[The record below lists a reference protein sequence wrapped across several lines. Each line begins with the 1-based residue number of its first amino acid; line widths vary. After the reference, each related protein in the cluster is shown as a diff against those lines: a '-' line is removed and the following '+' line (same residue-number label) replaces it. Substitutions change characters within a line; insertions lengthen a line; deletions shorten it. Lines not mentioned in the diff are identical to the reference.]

1 MKTPIVFAINESYY
15 KQLETVI
22 VSILENSSSNFEFIV
37 LSKGLPEFCKDAIG
51 KTISLY
57 GDRSSA
63 RFIDLSKVKNI
74 NIESLMSRRDDYCYI
89 SVETF
94 YRFYIPSLL
103 PEYDKVIYLDAD
115 ILVFDDLQNLYK
127 IDVDQVYVGAVKDT
141 YVTSIVG
148 QNKKSETRPKIS
160 FRDYLATVLNVKHTQ
175 YFNAGVLLL
184 NLKKIRRDN
193 IEPKLWNFAIDR
205 SPLDFQDQDVLNAV
219 LGNKVKLIP
228 PRWNLYKDYTH
239 KTINRSDCQTTPGIV
254 HFAGREKPW
263 NTKNPSYRHLIDWLD
278 AYKKIFSCEPQFEDK
293 LSRIKSLIKRY
304 KGETL
309 LSYQASA
316 NADGIF
322 LLKQKSLKNHKND
335 KNKSF
340 NHLIF
345 KSFPMEQLSFTD
357 LEIEIRK
364 VGGYGLKL
372 TNPCPAESKKA
383 RKFGL
388 FYWKIMSVY
397 CAIYVLNHRRR
408 ETHVPVRNPDQ
419 NAHCPREA
427 LKWHDVRRAPSIP
440 I

>member
-22 VSILENSSSNFEFIV
+22 VSILENSQSNFEFIV

-263 NTKNPSYRHLIDWLD
+263 NTKNPSYRHLIDWLLL
-278 AYKKIFSCEPQFEDK
+278 ATGNGNKCIKKELIVNNLLENVVNNRSGEEVPFYLMIYKLAGKFYYLNEPGLNICVSDIS
-293 LSRIKSLIKRY
+293 LSRNNATKDLFLHGIFVVLENLKSELIRLNKYDEAEYASMCQRILGWALIEKKSLDVTY
-304 KGETL
+304 F
-309 LSYQASA
+309 
-316 NADGIF
+316 IF
-322 LLKQKSLKNHKND
+322 YYRAFNFLKN
-335 KNKSF
+335 F
-340 NHLIF
+340 NAVPKWMKPTFLAV
-345 KSFPMEQLSFTD
+345 
-357 LEIEIRK
+357 IR
-364 VGGYGLKL
+364 LLMFRKL
-372 TNPCPAESKKA
+372 
-383 RKFGL
+383 
-388 FYWKIMSVY
+388 
-397 CAIYVLNHRRR
+397 
-408 ETHVPVRNPDQ
+408 
-419 NAHCPREA
+419 
-427 LKWHDVRRAPSIP
+427 
-440 I
+440 

>member
-22 VSILENSSSNFEFIV
+22 VSILENSQSNFEFIV

-148 QNKKSETRPKIS
+148 QNKKSETWPKIS

-205 SPLDFQDQDVLNAV
+205 SPLDFQDPDVLNAV

-304 KGETL
+304 K
-309 LSYQASA
+309 
-316 NADGIF
+316 
-322 LLKQKSLKNHKND
+322 D
-335 KNKSF
+335 KEFVSIGKKGREIVS
-340 NHLIF
+340 IYRR
-345 KSFPMEQLSFTD
+345 D
-357 LEIEIRK
+357 ARYRIEIFGK
-364 VGGYGLKL
+364 CVY
-372 TNPCPAESKKA
+372 SK
-383 RKFGL
+383 RVEVEIF
-388 FYWKIMSVY
+388 
-397 CAIYVLNHRRR
+397 
-408 ETHVPVRNPDQ
+408 
-419 NAHCPREA
+419 
-427 LKWHDVRRAPSIP
+427 
-440 I
+440 

>member
-1 MKTPIVFAINESYY
+1 MSY
-15 KQLETVI
+15 Q
-22 VSILENSSSNFEFIV
+22 SSS
-37 LSKGLPEFCKDAIG
+37 
-51 KTISLY
+51 
-57 GDRSSA
+57 
-63 RFIDLSKVKNI
+63 
-74 NIESLMSRRDDYCYI
+74 
-89 SVETF
+89 
-94 YRFYIPSLL
+94 
-103 PEYDKVIYLDAD
+103 
-115 ILVFDDLQNLYK
+115 
-127 IDVDQVYVGAVKDT
+127 
-141 YVTSIVG
+141 
-148 QNKKSETRPKIS
+148 
-160 FRDYLATVLNVKHTQ
+160 
-175 YFNAGVLLL
+175 
-184 NLKKIRRDN
+184 
-193 IEPKLWNFAIDR
+193 
-205 SPLDFQDQDVLNAV
+205 
-219 LGNKVKLIP
+219 
-228 PRWNLYKDYTH
+228 
-239 KTINRSDCQTTPGIV
+239 
-254 HFAGREKPW
+254 
-263 NTKNPSYRHLIDWLD
+263 
-278 AYKKIFSCEPQFEDK
+278 
-293 LSRIKSLIKRY
+293 
-304 KGETL
+304 
-309 LSYQASA
+309 

>member
-22 VSILENSSSNFEFIV
+22 VSILENSQSNFEFIV

-193 IEPKLWNFAIDR
+193 IEP
-205 SPLDFQDQDVLNAV
+205 
-219 LGNKVKLIP
+219 
-228 PRWNLYKDYTH
+228 
-239 KTINRSDCQTTPGIV
+239 TINRSDCQTTPGIV

-304 KGETL
+304 K
-309 LSYQASA
+309 
-316 NADGIF
+316 
-322 LLKQKSLKNHKND
+322 D
-335 KNKSF
+335 KEFVSIGKKGREIVS
-340 NHLIF
+340 IYRR
-345 KSFPMEQLSFTD
+345 D
-357 LEIEIRK
+357 ARYRIEIFGK
-364 VGGYGLKL
+364 CVY
-372 TNPCPAESKKA
+372 SK
-383 RKFGL
+383 RVEVEIF
-388 FYWKIMSVY
+388 
-397 CAIYVLNHRRR
+397 
-408 ETHVPVRNPDQ
+408 
-419 NAHCPREA
+419 
-427 LKWHDVRRAPSIP
+427 
-440 I
+440 

>member
-22 VSILENSSSNFEFIV
+22 VSILENSQSNFEFIV

-141 YVTSIVG
+141 YVTS
-148 QNKKSETRPKIS
+148 N
-160 FRDYLATVLNVKHTQ
+160 
-175 YFNAGVLLL
+175 
-184 NLKKIRRDN
+184 
-193 IEPKLWNFAIDR
+193 
-205 SPLDFQDQDVLNAV
+205 QDVLNAV

-304 KGETL
+304 K
-309 LSYQASA
+309 
-316 NADGIF
+316 
-322 LLKQKSLKNHKND
+322 D
-335 KNKSF
+335 KEFVSIGKKGREIVS
-340 NHLIF
+340 IYRR
-345 KSFPMEQLSFTD
+345 D
-357 LEIEIRK
+357 ARYRIEIFGK
-364 VGGYGLKL
+364 CVY
-372 TNPCPAESKKA
+372 SK
-383 RKFGL
+383 RVEVEIF
-388 FYWKIMSVY
+388 
-397 CAIYVLNHRRR
+397 
-408 ETHVPVRNPDQ
+408 
-419 NAHCPREA
+419 
-427 LKWHDVRRAPSIP
+427 
-440 I
+440 